1 MYKTRI
7 GILTLA
13 VLAIATLGVSVS
25 SARADGTTPVSDTQ
39 KSNYIPNANVA
50 GANQVNVTDTFERT
64 GTGQAEIICA
74 GFYVFDENE
83 ALQECC
89 GCPISEDGLLTITV
103 DSAVAGAGN
112 PANGVVASGD
122 LVSNPFTARNGARV
136 LPFANVKIV
145 SFTPNQPSQL
155 AGQDPLLCDAT
166 GGTYPEG
173 QYPFPILSGFNNT
186 HVNAAELTLTPSLR
200 AWATHL
206 QNQTNLT
213 ESEFRDVPLSNT
225 DADNYAEWCGDIQQI
240 GSGRGVCSCGNDAG
254 I

>member
-13 VLAIATLGVSVS
+13 VLAIVTLGT
-25 SARADGTTPVSDTQ
+25 AHADGTTPVRDTQ
-39 KSNYIPNANVA
+39 KTNYIPNASSV

-64 GTGQAEIICA
+64 GSSQDNIICA
-74 GFYVFDENE
+74 GFYIFDENE
-83 ALQECC
+83 QLEECC

-103 DSAVAGAGN
+103 DSGVAGAGN
-112 PANGVVASGD
+112 PAITTPAGGD
-122 LVSNPFTARNGARV
+122 LVSNPFVARTANTLGFINIK
-136 LPFANVKIV
+136 LV
-145 SFTPNQPSQL
+145 SFLRTPPSSVNL
-155 AGQDPLLCDAT
+155 GDTDMCDAT

-173 QYPFPILSGFNNT
+173 QYPFPGLQGVNNT
-186 HVNAAELTLTPSLR
+186 HLNLAELTLTPSLR

-213 ESEFRDVPLSNT
+213 ESEFRDVPLTET

-240 GSGRGVCSCGNDAG
+240 GSGRGVCSCGTFEA